1 MKVHIASK
9 QLSDMCLQIA
19 KGMEYL
25 AKMKLIHRDLAA
37 RNCM

>member
-1 MKVHIASK
+1 MNVHIASK
-9 QLSDMCLQIA
+9 QLSDMCLQMT

-37 RNCM
+37 RNSM